1 MLVTDVPLAVCD
13 VASRQR
19 YGGGFD
25 FFWLRAR
32 FEPYL
37 EPYVKFWQPYYD
49 ESAAKSRER
58 NLKREAQRA
67 LEEAAS
73 EDFLYEESPYA
84 KSPGFVAEQETAQNK
99 EPRKSQR
106 RRRREDDELMAQ
118 ADAVFKELSSST
130 RNKDPQDLSLDN
142 KSTAENDIPQAQ
154 DENAEDVER
163 QNRLARAR
171 AWRASMNLE
180 P

>member
-1 MLVTDVPLAVCD
+1 M
-13 VASRQR
+13 
-19 YGGGFD
+19 
-25 FFWLRAR
+25 
-32 FEPYL
+32 
-37 EPYVKFWQPYYD
+37 
-49 ESAAKSRER
+49 
-58 NLKREAQRA
+58 
-67 LEEAAS
+67 
-73 EDFLYEESPYA
+73 
-84 KSPGFVAEQETAQNK
+84 AEQETAQNK

-106 RRRREDDELMAQ
+106 RRRRENDELMAQ
-118 ADAVFKELSSST
+118 ADAVFKELTSST